1 MKLNKLIIPA
11 VLIACCSIFS
21 SCLGDLDTLPLD
33 KNQMVA
39 EDVYSTAEGYKGII
53 AKCYA
58 SLIQTGQKG
67 GDGGDGDVGGIDE
80 GYSGYTRALF
90 YLQSSVA
97 DETILHAGSSQGSR
111 DLLYVNWN
119 PSTSIIK
126 YPYYRLYMA
135 INYCNEFIRECTES
149 KLKER
154 GVYDALKNE
163 FKHYVAEARF
173 IRAYCYSMICDLY
186 GSGPFVDE
194 TMTVGALPKQI
205 NRQEIYDYAVGELE
219 ALLPLLKE
227 PKANQYGRV
236 DRVSAWFLLARIYL
250 NAEVY
255 VGKNEYANAYKYAKM
270 VIESNAYPLASD
282 YRHIFLADNDKCSEI
297 IWPLVQD
304 ADYAQSSAG
313 TNFYI
318 KALMNGTINSYLK
331 TGVGTRGWGSA
342 RVTTQ
347 LVNLFDEEDQTFD
360 VDDIWGN
367 NKKDKRAQF
376 FTVGH
381 TKETWVEGKD
391 FQGKFTNGYASIKWR
406 NVKADGS
413 ELAEGGTVYSSI
425 DHPMFRTADVYLMAA
440 EAILR
445 GGSGNPTEA
454 LEYVNEIRDRAYM
467 SGKYGNDASGRIT
480 ASELTLD
487 FILDERGR
495 ELHTELTRRT
505 DLIRFG
511 KYTKNYDWDWK
522 GSDGKVGNYI
532 GKNVDDKYNLFP
544 LPQDEFTVNP
554 YLTQNPDYK

>member
-1 MKLNKLIIPA
+1 MKSNILIVS

-21 SCLGDLDTLPLD
+21 SCLGDLDTQPLD
-33 KNQMVA
+33 KNQLVA
-39 EDVYSTAEGYKGII
+39 EDVYSTANGYKGVI

-90 YLQSSVA
+90 YLQVAVA
-97 DETILHAGSSQGSR
+97 DEIILHAGSSQGSR

-135 INYCNEFIRECTES
+135 INYCNEFIRECTED
-149 KLKER
+149 KLRER
-154 GVYDALKNE
+154 GIYDELKDE
-163 FKHYVAEARF
+163 YQYYVAEARF

-186 GSGPFVDE
+186 GSGPFVDGA
-194 TMTVGALPKQI
+194 MVVGALPHQKT
-205 NRQEIYDYAVGELE
+205 RQEIYEYAVNELE
-219 ALLPLLKE
+219 TILPLLKN
-227 PKANQYGRV
+227 PKTNQYGRI
-236 DRVSAWFLLARIYL
+236 DQVSAWFLLARIYL

-255 VGKNEYANAYKYAKM
+255 AGKNEYQNAYKYAKM
-270 VIESNAYPLASD
+270 VIDNNSYPLASD

-297 IWPLVQD
+297 IWHLVQD

-313 TNFYI
+313 TNFYV
-318 KALMNGTINSYLK
+318 KALMNGTINTYLK
-331 TGVGTRGWGSA
+331 TGVGSRAWGNA

-347 LVNLFDEEDQTFD
+347 LVDLFETGDQTFD
-360 VDDIWGN
+360 VGDVWGN
-367 NKKDKRAQF
+367 DKKDKRAQF
-376 FTVGH
+376 FTIGH
-381 TKETWVEGKD
+381 TKETWVDGKD
-391 FQGKFTNGYASIKWR
+391 FQGSFTNGYACIKWR
-406 NVKADGS
+406 NVKSDGS

-425 DHPMFRTADVYLMAA
+425 DYPMFRTADAYLMAA

-445 GGSGNPTEA
+445 GGGGSKGDA

-467 SGKYGNDASGRIT
+467 SGKYGSDTSGRI
-480 ASELTLD
+480 SEGELTLD

-495 ELHTELTRRT
+495 ELYTELIRRT

-511 KYTKNYDWDWK
+511 KFTKNYDWDWK
-522 GSDGKVGNYI
+522 GSDGKAGNYV
-532 GKNVDDKYNLFP
+532 GKDVNDKFNLFP
-544 LPQDEFTVNP
+544 IPQDEFTVNP